1 MGKLQSLITEVT
13 SRTKKLFCGEY
24 TLSESFYR
32 VFRGKHLP
40 EFFINAENNQKN
52 NSPVTK
58 IKAIANDG
66 LSQHTHPSVIYQD
79 GKYILAASPFPFS
92 DTSKE
97 NPYIYVS
104 DDGIDFSLEK
114 GQLLA
119 LPDTKAYLS
128 DPEIQFKSDAY
139 FLYYRESLRTEKIT
153 KIYKRCSKDLKE
165 WSEPVTLLETSESF
179 LSPSAISYNG
189 TDYIYAV
196 NCHRDGTDLCRYIEK
211 NGKIHPVCEILSV
224 KGVPEDRI
232 IWHVDVEIIK
242 NKFVAI
248 FTLSTDKS
256 GKNSKI
262 YYAVGN
268 DDGSIWTVVDKINLY
283 ENEEKYFKNIYKAS
297 IVDIGGT
304 IKLYVSAMNKKNA
317 WHIYTIDFPENLL

>member
-58 IKAIANDG
+58 IKVIANDG

-79 GKYILAASPFPFS
+79 GKYVLAASPFPFS

-97 NPYIYVS
+97 NPYIYIS
-104 DDGIDFSLEK
+104 KDGIDFSVEK

-119 LPDTKAYLS
+119 LPSTKAYLS
-128 DPEIQFKSDAY
+128 DPEIQFKSDTY
-139 FLYYRESLRTEKIT
+139 SLYYRESLRIEKIT
-153 KIYKRCSKDLKE
+153 KIYKRYSKDLKE
-165 WSEPVTLLETSESF
+165 WSNSVTLIETHESF
-179 LSPSAISYNG
+179 LSPSAISYND

-196 NCHRDGTDLCRYIEK
+196 NYHSDGTDLCRYIEE
-211 NGKIHPVCEILSV
+211 NGKIQPACEILTV
-224 KGVPEDRI
+224 KGLPENRF
-232 IWHVDVEIIK
+232 IWHIDIEII
-242 NKFVAI
+242 NEKFVAI
-248 FTLSTDKS
+248 FTLSVDKN
-256 GKNSKI
+256 GQNSKI
-262 YYAVGN
+262 YYATGN
-268 DDGSIWTVVDKINLY
+268 DDGTVWTIVKKIDIC

-297 IVDIGGT
+297 ILSVNDKT
-304 IKLYVSAMNKKNA
+304 KLYVSAMDKKNA
-317 WHIYTIDFPENLL
+317 WHIYTIDFPEEIL